1 MTAPNPL
8 DSLENLD
15 QSIHRAHRLIQAF
28 SLITLLC
35 YGIWFW
41 FIKMLPLADSS
52 ETWGTFGDF
61 IGGVLNPVVAYAAF
75 YWLTQSVRLQ
85 KQELSETRLA
95 LQDAATSQA
104 TTAVQ
109 AQMSVRLSALAA
121 LTNSITAEISTL
133 RLEMQFISDQLA
145 RCPEKGVRTIDG
157 TWLTSGKWDQHLRE
171 KQDRVTKRLAD
182 QASIERDVRDMLHQ
196 HDLNISN

>member
-1 MTAPNPL
+1 MKTLSPQ
-8 DSLENLD
+8 DSLEKLD
-15 QSIHRAHRLIQAF
+15 QSIRRAHLLIQIF

-61 IGGVLNPVVAYAAF
+61 FGGILNPVVAYAAF

-95 LQDAATSQA
+95 LQDTATSQA
-104 TTAVQ
+104 KTAIQ

-145 RCPEKGVRTIDG
+145 RDPDKGVRTIEG
-157 TWLTSGKWDQHLRE
+157 TWLKPGSWDEYLRE
-171 KQDRVTKRLAD
+171 KNARVTQRLAD
-182 QASIERDVRDMLHQ
+182 HASIEFEVRDLLHQ
-196 HDLNISN
+196 HQTNTLN